1 MSLNYLYI
9 YILWTINKG
18 DKMEGYYETKA
29 GYDFWKKQY
38 NDDIALGF
46 TEETDVGKYDV
57 NMYNKYQNGLLA
69 EISEV
74 KYQILNNNDDSF
86 SKAIAITD
94 AIIALSQS
102 DDDKLYFL
110 TNTDRAIDVLLKCLN
125 NIFKLLSENQGFN
138 TSGLT
143 YYQNKDYSD
152 DLITQLIDKCGW
164 EIIIEKLINLES
176 SEILCVDYQLEEY
189 QLIVYDDKIKAFNDI
204 KNNIIDIESNTDLFN
219 EYNNEISKTIDKYW
233 DIIDFDYDNYYGLV
247 RC

>member
-1 MSLNYLYI
+1 
-9 YILWTINKG
+9 
-18 DKMEGYYETKA
+18 MEGYYETKA
-29 GYDFWKKQY
+29 GYNFWKKRY

-46 TEETDVGKYDV
+46 TEETDVGKLDV
-57 NMYNKYQNGLLA
+57 VMYNKYQNGLLA

-74 KYQILNNNDDSF
+74 KYQILDNHDDSF

-152 DLITQLIDKCGW
+152 DLIKQLIDKCGW
-164 EIIIEKLINLES
+164 EIIIEELINLES

-189 QLIVYDDKIKAFNDI
+189 KFIVYDDKIKAFNDI
-204 KNNIIDIESNTDLFN
+204 KNNIISIESNTDLFN

-233 DIIDFDYDNYYGLV
+233 DVIDFDYDNYYGLM
-247 RC
+247 R

>member
-1 MSLNYLYI
+1 
-9 YILWTINKG
+9 
-18 DKMEGYYETKA
+18 MEGYYETKA
-29 GYDFWKKQY
+29 GYDFWKKRY

-46 TEETDVGKYDV
+46 TEETDIGKLDV
-57 NMYNKYQNGLLA
+57 VMYNKYQNGLLA

-74 KYQILNNNDDSF
+74 KYQILDNEDDSF

-94 AIIALSQS
+94 AIIALNQS

-152 DLITQLIDKCGW
+152 DLIKQLIDKCGW

-189 QLIVYDDKIKAFNDI
+189 QFIVYDDAIKAFNDI
-204 KNNIIDIESNTDLFN
+204 KNNIISIESNTDLFN

-233 DIIDFDYDNYYGLV
+233 DIIDFDYDNYYGLM
-247 RC
+247 R

>member
-1 MSLNYLYI
+1 
-9 YILWTINKG
+9 
-18 DKMEGYYETKA
+18 MEGYYETKA
-29 GYDFWKKQY
+29 GYDFWKEKY

-46 TEETDVGKYDV
+46 TEETGVGKLDV
-57 NMYNKYQNGLLA
+57 VMYNKYQNGLLA

-74 KYQILNNNDDSF
+74 KYQILDNDDDSF

-152 DLITQLIDKCGW
+152 DLIKQLIDKCGW
-164 EIIIEKLINLES
+164 EIIIEELINLES

-189 QLIVYDDKIKAFNDI
+189 KFIVYDDKIKAFNDI
-204 KNNIIDIESNTDLFN
+204 KNNIISIETNTDLFN

-233 DIIDFDYDNYYGLV
+233 DIIDFDYDNYYGLM
-247 RC
+247 RW

>member
-1 MSLNYLYI
+1 M
-9 YILWTINKG
+9 
-18 DKMEGYYETKA
+18 
-29 GYDFWKKQY
+29 
-38 NDDIALGF
+38 GF
-46 TEETDVGKYDV
+46 TEETDVGKLDV
-57 NMYNKYQNGLLA
+57 VMYNKYQNGLLA

-74 KYQILNNNDDSF
+74 KYQILDNEDDSF

-94 AIIALSQS
+94 AIIALNQS

-152 DLITQLIDKCGW
+152 DLIKQLIDKCGW

-189 QLIVYDDKIKAFNDI
+189 QFIVYDDTIKAFNDI
-204 KNNIIDIESNTDLFN
+204 KNNIISIESNTDLFN
-219 EYNNEISKTIDKYW
+219 EYNNEISKTINKYW
-233 DIIDFDYDNYYGLV
+233 DIIDFDYDNYYGLM
-247 RC
+247 R

>member
-1 MSLNYLYI
+1 
-9 YILWTINKG
+9 
-18 DKMEGYYETKA
+18 MEGYYETKA
-29 GYDFWKKQY
+29 GYDFWKKRY
-38 NDDIALGF
+38 NDDIGLGF
-46 TEETDVGKYDV
+46 NEETDVGKLDV
-57 NMYNKYQNGLLA
+57 VMYNKYQNGLLA

-74 KYQILNNNDDSF
+74 KYQILDNHDDSF

-152 DLITQLIDKCGW
+152 DLIKQLIDKCGW
-164 EIIIEKLINLES
+164 EIIIEELINLES

-189 QLIVYDDKIKAFNDI
+189 KFIVYDNKIKAFNDI

-233 DIIDFDYDNYYGLV
+233 DVIDFDYDNYYGLM
-247 RC
+247 R

>member
-1 MSLNYLYI
+1 
-9 YILWTINKG
+9 
-18 DKMEGYYETKA
+18 MEGYYETKV
-29 GYDFWKKQY
+29 GYDFWKKKY

-46 TEETDVGKYDV
+46 TEETDIGKLDV
-57 NMYNKYQNGLLA
+57 VMYNKYQNGLLA

-74 KYQILNNNDDSF
+74 KYQILDNEDDSF

-94 AIIALSQS
+94 AIIALNQS

-152 DLITQLIDKCGW
+152 DLIKQLIDKCGW

-204 KNNIIDIESNTDLFN
+204 KNNIISIESNTDLFN

-233 DIIDFDYDNYYGLV
+233 DIIDFDYDNYYGLM
-247 RC
+247 R

>member
-1 MSLNYLYI
+1 
-9 YILWTINKG
+9 
-18 DKMEGYYETKA
+18 MEGYYETKA
-29 GYDFWKKQY
+29 GYDFWKKRY

-46 TEETDVGKYDV
+46 TEETDVGKLDV
-57 NMYNKYQNGLLA
+57 VMYNKYQNGLLA

-74 KYQILNNNDDSF
+74 KYQILDNHDDSF

-110 TNTDRAIDVLLKCLN
+110 TNTDRAINVLLKCLN

-152 DLITQLIDKCGW
+152 DLIKQLIDKCGW
-164 EIIIEKLINLES
+164 EIIIEELINLES

-189 QLIVYDDKIKAFNDI
+189 KFIVYDDKIKAFNDI
-204 KNNIIDIESNTDLFN
+204 KNNIIDIETNTDLFN

-233 DIIDFDYDNYYGLV
+233 DVIDFDYDNYYGLM
-247 RC
+247 R

>member
-1 MSLNYLYI
+1 
-9 YILWTINKG
+9 
-18 DKMEGYYETKA
+18 MEGYYETKA
-29 GYDFWKKQY
+29 GYDFWKKRY

-46 TEETDVGKYDV
+46 NEETDVGKLDV
-57 NMYNKYQNGLLA
+57 VMYNKYQNGLLA

-74 KYQILNNNDDSF
+74 KYQILDNHDDSF

-152 DLITQLIDKCGW
+152 DLIKQLIDKCGW
-164 EIIIEKLINLES
+164 EIIIEELINLES

-189 QLIVYDDKIKAFNDI
+189 KFIVYDDKIKAFNDI

-233 DIIDFDYDNYYGLV
+233 DVIDFDYDNYYGLM
-247 RC
+247 R

>member
-1 MSLNYLYI
+1 
-9 YILWTINKG
+9 
-18 DKMEGYYETKA
+18 MEGYYETKA
-29 GYDFWKKQY
+29 GYDFWKKRY

-46 TEETDVGKYDV
+46 TEETDVGKLDV
-57 NMYNKYQNGLLA
+57 VMYNKYQNGLLA

-74 KYQILNNNDDSF
+74 KYQILDNEDDSF

-94 AIIALSQS
+94 TIIALNQFN
-102 DDDKLYFL
+102 DDKLYFL
-110 TNTDRAIDVLLKCLN
+110 NDIDKSIDVLLKCLN

-152 DLITQLIDKCGW
+152 DLIKQLIDKCGW

-189 QLIVYDDKIKAFNDI
+189 QFIVYDDAIKAFNDI
-204 KNNIIDIESNTDLFN
+204 KNNIISIESNTDLFN

-233 DIIDFDYDNYYGLV
+233 DIIDFDYDNYYGLM
-247 RC
+247 R

>member
-1 MSLNYLYI
+1 
-9 YILWTINKG
+9 
-18 DKMEGYYETKA
+18 MEGYYETKA
-29 GYDFWKKQY
+29 GYDFWKKRY

-46 TEETDVGKYDV
+46 NEETDVGKLDV
-57 NMYNKYQNGLLA
+57 VMYNKYQNGLLA

-74 KYQILNNNDDSF
+74 KYQILDNNDDSF

-110 TNTDRAIDVLLKCLN
+110 TNTDRTIDVLLKCLN

-143 YYQNKDYSD
+143 YYQNKNYSD
-152 DLITQLIDKCGW
+152 DLIKQLIDKCGW
-164 EIIIEKLINLES
+164 EIIIEELINLES

-189 QLIVYDDKIKAFNDI
+189 KFIVYDDKIKAFNDI
-204 KNNIIDIESNTDLFN
+204 KNNIIDIETNTDLFN

-233 DIIDFDYDNYYGLV
+233 DVIDFDYDNYYGLM
-247 RC
+247 R

>member
-1 MSLNYLYI
+1 
-9 YILWTINKG
+9 
-18 DKMEGYYETKA
+18 MEGYYETKA
-29 GYDFWKKQY
+29 GYDFWKKRY

-46 TEETDVGKYDV
+46 TEETDVGKLDV
-57 NMYNKYQNGLLA
+57 VMYNKYQNGLLA

-74 KYQILNNNDDSF
+74 KYQILDNDDDSF

-152 DLITQLIDKCGW
+152 DLIKQLIDKCGW
-164 EIIIEKLINLES
+164 EIIIEELINLES

-189 QLIVYDDKIKAFNDI
+189 KFIVYDDKIKAFNDI
-204 KNNIIDIESNTDLFN
+204 KNNIIDIETNTDLFN

-233 DIIDFDYDNYYGLV
+233 DIIDFDYDNYYGLM
-247 RC
+247 R

>member
-1 MSLNYLYI
+1 
-9 YILWTINKG
+9 
-18 DKMEGYYETKA
+18 MEGYYETKA

-38 NDDIALGF
+38 NDDITLGF
-46 TEETDVGKYDV
+46 NEETDIGKYDV
-57 NMYNKYQNGLLA
+57 TMYNRYQNGLLA

-74 KYQILNNNDDSF
+74 KYQILDNDDNSF

-152 DLITQLIDKCGW
+152 DLIKQLIDKCGW
-164 EIIIEKLINLES
+164 EIIIEELINLES

-189 QLIVYDDKIKAFNDI
+189 KFIIYDDKIKAFNDI
-204 KNNIIDIESNTDLFN
+204 KNNIIDIETNTDLFN

-233 DIIDFDYDNYYGLV
+233 DVIDFDYDNYYGLM
-247 RC
+247 R

>member
-1 MSLNYLYI
+1 
-9 YILWTINKG
+9 
-18 DKMEGYYETKA
+18 MEGYYETKA
-29 GYDFWKKQY
+29 GYDFWKEKY

-46 TEETDVGKYDV
+46 TEETSVGKLDV
-57 NMYNKYQNGLLA
+57 VMYNKYQNGLLA

-74 KYQILNNNDDSF
+74 KYQILDNEDDSF

-94 AIIALSQS
+94 TIIALNQF

-110 TNTDRAIDVLLKCLN
+110 NDIDKSIDVLLKCLN

-152 DLITQLIDKCGW
+152 DLIKQLIDKCGW
-164 EIIIEKLINLES
+164 EIVIERLINLES

-204 KNNIIDIESNTDLFN
+204 KNNIISIESNTDLFN

-233 DIIDFDYDNYYGLV
+233 DIIDFDYDNYYGLM
-247 RC
+247 RW

>member
-1 MSLNYLYI
+1 M
-9 YILWTINKG
+9 K
-18 DKMEGYYETKA
+18 GYYETKA
-29 GYDFWKKQY
+29 GYDFWKRQC
-38 NDDIALGF
+38 NDDIAFGF
-46 TEETDVGKYDV
+46 TEETDVGKLDV
-57 NMYNKYQNGLLA
+57 VMYNKYQNGLLA

-74 KYQILNNNDDSF
+74 KYQILDNEDDSF

-94 AIIALSQS
+94 TIIALNQF

-110 TNTDRAIDVLLKCLN
+110 NDIDKSIDVLLKCLN

-152 DLITQLIDKCGW
+152 DLIKQLIDKCGW
-164 EIIIEKLINLES
+164 EIIIEELINLES

-189 QLIVYDDKIKAFNDI
+189 KFIVYGDKIKAFNDI
-204 KNNIIDIESNTDLFN
+204 KNNIISIETNTDLFN

-233 DIIDFDYDNYYGLV
+233 DIIDFDYDNYYGLM
-247 RC
+247 R

>member
-1 MSLNYLYI
+1 
-9 YILWTINKG
+9 
-18 DKMEGYYETKA
+18 MEGYYETKA
-29 GYDFWKKQY
+29 GYDFWKKRY

-46 TEETDVGKYDV
+46 TEETDVGKLDV
-57 NMYNKYQNGLLA
+57 VMYNKYQNGLLA
-69 EISEV
+69 EISEI
-74 KYQILNNNDDSF
+74 KYQILDNEDDSF

-94 AIIALSQS
+94 TIIALNQF

-110 TNTDRAIDVLLKCLN
+110 NDTDKSIDVLLKCLN

-152 DLITQLIDKCGW
+152 DLIKQLIDKCGW

-204 KNNIIDIESNTDLFN
+204 KNNIISIESNTDLFN

-233 DIIDFDYDNYYGLV
+233 DIIDFDYDNYYGLM
-247 RC
+247 R

>member
-1 MSLNYLYI
+1 
-9 YILWTINKG
+9 
-18 DKMEGYYETKA
+18 MEGYYETKA
-29 GYDFWKKQY
+29 GYDFWKKRY

-46 TEETDVGKYDV
+46 TEETDVGKLDV
-57 NMYNKYQNGLLA
+57 VMYNKYQNGLLA
-69 EISEV
+69 EISEI
-74 KYQILNNNDDSF
+74 KYQILDNEDDSF

-94 AIIALSQS
+94 TIIALNQF

-110 TNTDRAIDVLLKCLN
+110 TNIDKSIDVLLKCLN

-152 DLITQLIDKCGW
+152 DLIKQLIDKCGW

-204 KNNIIDIESNTDLFN
+204 KNNIISIESNTDLFN

-233 DIIDFDYDNYYGLV
+233 DIIDFDYDNYYGLM
-247 RC
+247 R

>member
-1 MSLNYLYI
+1 
-9 YILWTINKG
+9 
-18 DKMEGYYETKA
+18 MEGYYETKA
-29 GYDFWKKQY
+29 GYDFWKKRY

-46 TEETDVGKYDV
+46 TEETDVGKLDV
-57 NMYNKYQNGLLA
+57 VMYNKYQNGLLA

-74 KYQILNNNDDSF
+74 KYQILDNHDDSF

-94 AIIALSQS
+94 AIIALNQS

-152 DLITQLIDKCGW
+152 DLIKQLIDKCGW
-164 EIIIEKLINLES
+164 EIIIEELINLES

-189 QLIVYDDKIKAFNDI
+189 KFIVYDDKIKAFNDI
-204 KNNIIDIESNTDLFN
+204 KNNIISIESNTDLFN

-233 DIIDFDYDNYYGLV
+233 DVIDFDYDNYYGLM
-247 RC
+247 R

>member
-1 MSLNYLYI
+1 
-9 YILWTINKG
+9 
-18 DKMEGYYETKA
+18 MEGYYETKA
-29 GYDFWKKQY
+29 GYNFWKKRY

-46 TEETDVGKYDV
+46 TEETDVGKLDV
-57 NMYNKYQNGLLA
+57 VMYNKYQNGLLA

-74 KYQILNNNDDSF
+74 KYQILDNHDDSF

-152 DLITQLIDKCGW
+152 DLIKQLIDKCGW
-164 EIIIEKLINLES
+164 EIIIEELINLES

-189 QLIVYDDKIKAFNDI
+189 KFIVYDDKIKAFNDI
-204 KNNIIDIESNTDLFN
+204 KNNIISIETNTDLFS

-233 DIIDFDYDNYYGLV
+233 DVIDFDYDNYYGLM
-247 RC
+247 R

>member
-1 MSLNYLYI
+1 
-9 YILWTINKG
+9 
-18 DKMEGYYETKA
+18 MEGYYETKA

-38 NDDIALGF
+38 NDDITLGF
-46 TEETDVGKYDV
+46 TEETDIGKYDV

-74 KYQILNNNDDSF
+74 KYQILDNDDDSF

-152 DLITQLIDKCGW
+152 DLIKQLIDKCGW
-164 EIIIEKLINLES
+164 EIIIERLINLES

-204 KNNIIDIESNTDLFN
+204 KNNIISIESNTDLFN

-233 DIIDFDYDNYYGLV
+233 DIIDFDYDNYYGLM
-247 RC
+247 R

>member
-1 MSLNYLYI
+1 
-9 YILWTINKG
+9 
-18 DKMEGYYETKA
+18 MEGYYETKA
-29 GYDFWKKQY
+29 GYDFWKKRY

-46 TEETDVGKYDV
+46 NEETDVGKLDV
-57 NMYNKYQNGLLA
+57 VMYNKYQNGLLA

-74 KYQILNNNDDSF
+74 KYQILDSHDDSF

-152 DLITQLIDKCGW
+152 DLIKQLIDKCGW
-164 EIIIEKLINLES
+164 EIIIEELINLES

-189 QLIVYDDKIKAFNDI
+189 KFIVYDDKIKAFNDI
-204 KNNIIDIESNTDLFN
+204 KNNIISIESNTDLFN

-233 DIIDFDYDNYYGLV
+233 DVIDFDYDNYYGLM
-247 RC
+247 R

>member
-1 MSLNYLYI
+1 
-9 YILWTINKG
+9 
-18 DKMEGYYETKA
+18 MEGYYETKA
-29 GYDFWKKQY
+29 GYDFWKKRY

-46 TEETDVGKYDV
+46 TEETDVGKLDV
-57 NMYNKYQNGLLA
+57 VMYNKYQNGLLA

-74 KYQILNNNDDSF
+74 KYQILDNEDDSF

-94 AIIALSQS
+94 AIIALNQS

-152 DLITQLIDKCGW
+152 DLIKQLIDKCGW

-189 QLIVYDDKIKAFNDI
+189 QFIVYDDKIKAFNDI
-204 KNNIIDIESNTDLFN
+204 KNNIISIESNTDLFN

-233 DIIDFDYDNYYGLV
+233 DIIDFDYDNYYGLM
-247 RC
+247 R

>member
-1 MSLNYLYI
+1 
-9 YILWTINKG
+9 
-18 DKMEGYYETKA
+18 MEGYYETKA
-29 GYDFWKKQY
+29 GYDFWKKRY

-46 TEETDVGKYDV
+46 TEETDVGKLDIV
-57 NMYNKYQNGLLA
+57 MYNKYQNGLLA

-74 KYQILNNNDDSF
+74 KYQILDNEDDSF

-94 AIIALSQS
+94 AIIALNQS

-110 TNTDRAIDVLLKCLN
+110 TNTNRAIDVLLKCLN

-152 DLITQLIDKCGW
+152 DLIKQLIDKCGW

-189 QLIVYDDKIKAFNDI
+189 KFIVYDDTIKAFNDI
-204 KNNIIDIESNTDLFN
+204 KNNIISIETNTDLFN

-233 DIIDFDYDNYYGLV
+233 DIIDFDYDNYYGLM
-247 RC
+247 R

>member
-1 MSLNYLYI
+1 M
-9 YILWTINKG
+9 K
-18 DKMEGYYETKA
+18 GYYETKA

-38 NDDIALGF
+38 NDDIDLGF
-46 TEETDVGKYDV
+46 TEETDIGKYDV

-74 KYQILNNNDDSF
+74 KYQILDNDDNSF

-152 DLITQLIDKCGW
+152 DLIKQLIDKCGW
-164 EIIIEKLINLES
+164 EIIIEELINLES

-189 QLIVYDDKIKAFNDI
+189 KFIVYDDKIKSFNDI
-204 KNNIIDIESNTDLFN
+204 KNNIISIETNTNLFN

-233 DIIDFDYDNYYGLV
+233 DVIDFDYDNYYGLM
-247 RC
+247 R

>member
-1 MSLNYLYI
+1 
-9 YILWTINKG
+9 
-18 DKMEGYYETKA
+18 MEGYYETKA
-29 GYDFWKKQY
+29 GYDFWKKRY

-46 TEETDVGKYDV
+46 TEETDVGKLDV
-57 NMYNKYQNGLLA
+57 VMYNKYQNGLLA

-74 KYQILNNNDDSF
+74 KYQILDNEYDSF

-94 AIIALSQS
+94 TIIALNQF

-110 TNTDRAIDVLLKCLN
+110 TNIDKSIDVLLKCLN

-152 DLITQLIDKCGW
+152 DLIKQLIDKCGW

-189 QLIVYDDKIKAFNDI
+189 KFIVYDDKIKAFNDI
-204 KNNIIDIESNTDLFN
+204 KNNIISIESNTDLFN

-233 DIIDFDYDNYYGLV
+233 DIIDFDYDNYYGLM
-247 RC
+247 R

>member
-1 MSLNYLYI
+1 
-9 YILWTINKG
+9 
-18 DKMEGYYETKA
+18 MEGYYETKA
-29 GYDFWKKQY
+29 GYDFWKKRY

-74 KYQILNNNDDSF
+74 KYQILDNHDDSF

-152 DLITQLIDKCGW
+152 DLIKQLIDKCGW
-164 EIIIEKLINLES
+164 EIIIEELINLES

-189 QLIVYDDKIKAFNDI
+189 KFIVYDDKIKAFNDI
-204 KNNIIDIESNTDLFN
+204 KNNIIDIETNTDLFN

-233 DIIDFDYDNYYGLV
+233 DVIDFDYDNYYGLM
-247 RC
+247 RW

>member
-1 MSLNYLYI
+1 
-9 YILWTINKG
+9 
-18 DKMEGYYETKA
+18 MEGYYETKA
-29 GYDFWKKQY
+29 GYDFWKKRY

-46 TEETDVGKYDV
+46 TEETDVGKLDV
-57 NMYNKYQNGLLA
+57 VMYNKYQNGLLA

-74 KYQILNNNDDSF
+74 KYQILDNHDDSF

-152 DLITQLIDKCGW
+152 DLIKQLIDKCGW
-164 EIIIEKLINLES
+164 EIIIEELINLES

-189 QLIVYDDKIKAFNDI
+189 KFIVYDDKIKAFNDI
-204 KNNIIDIESNTDLFN
+204 KNNIIDIETNTDLFN

-233 DIIDFDYDNYYGLV
+233 DIIDFDYDNYYGLM
-247 RC
+247 R

>member
-1 MSLNYLYI
+1 
-9 YILWTINKG
+9 
-18 DKMEGYYETKA
+18 MEGYYETKA
-29 GYDFWKKQY
+29 GYDFWKKRY

-46 TEETDVGKYDV
+46 TEETDVGKLDV
-57 NMYNKYQNGLLA
+57 VMYNKYQNGLLA

-74 KYQILNNNDDSF
+74 KYQILDNHDDSF

-152 DLITQLIDKCGW
+152 DLIKQLIDKCGW
-164 EIIIEKLINLES
+164 EIIIEELINLES

-189 QLIVYDDKIKAFNDI
+189 KFIVYDDKIKAFNDI
-204 KNNIIDIESNTDLFN
+204 KNNIIDIETNTDLFN

-233 DIIDFDYDNYYGLV
+233 DVIDFDYDNYYGLM
-247 RC
+247 R

>member
-1 MSLNYLYI
+1 
-9 YILWTINKG
+9 
-18 DKMEGYYETKA
+18 MEGYYETKA
-29 GYDFWKKQY
+29 GYDFWKQKY

-46 TEETDVGKYDV
+46 TEETDIGKLDV
-57 NMYNKYQNGLLA
+57 LMYNKYQNGLLA

-74 KYQILNNNDDSF
+74 KYQILDNEDDSF

-152 DLITQLIDKCGW
+152 DLIKQLIDKCGW

-204 KNNIIDIESNTDLFN
+204 KNNIISIESNTDLFN

-233 DIIDFDYDNYYGLV
+233 DIIDFDYDNYYGLM
-247 RC
+247 R

>member
-1 MSLNYLYI
+1 
-9 YILWTINKG
+9 
-18 DKMEGYYETKA
+18 MEGYYETKA
-29 GYDFWKKQY
+29 GYDFWKKRY

-46 TEETDVGKYDV
+46 NEETDVGKLDV
-57 NMYNKYQNGLLA
+57 VMYNKYQNGLLA

-74 KYQILNNNDDSF
+74 KYQILDNNDDSF

-110 TNTDRAIDVLLKCLN
+110 TNTDRTIDVLLKCLN

-143 YYQNKDYSD
+143 YYQNKNYSD
-152 DLITQLIDKCGW
+152 DLIKQLIDKCGW
-164 EIIIEKLINLES
+164 EIIIEELINLES

-189 QLIVYDDKIKAFNDI
+189 KFIVYDDKIKAFNDI
-204 KNNIIDIESNTDLFN
+204 KNNIIDIETNTDLFN

-233 DIIDFDYDNYYGLV
+233 DVVDFDYDNYYGLM
-247 RC
+247 R

>member
-1 MSLNYLYI
+1 
-9 YILWTINKG
+9 
-18 DKMEGYYETKA
+18 MEGYYETKA
-29 GYDFWKKQY
+29 GYDFWKKRY

-46 TEETDVGKYDV
+46 TEETDVGKLDV
-57 NMYNKYQNGLLA
+57 VMYNKYQNGLLA

-74 KYQILNNNDDSF
+74 KYQILDNEDDSF

-94 AIIALSQS
+94 AIIALNQS

-152 DLITQLIDKCGW
+152 DLIKQLIDKCGW

-189 QLIVYDDKIKAFNDI
+189 QFIVYDDKIKAFNDI
-204 KNNIIDIESNTDLFN
+204 KNNIISIESNTDLFN

-233 DIIDFDYDNYYGLV
+233 DIIDFDYDNYYGLM
-247 RC
+247 RW

>member
-1 MSLNYLYI
+1 
-9 YILWTINKG
+9 
-18 DKMEGYYETKA
+18 MESYYESKTN
-29 GYDFWKKQY
+29 YNYWKKQCS
-38 NDDIALGF
+38 DDMMLGLN
-46 TEETDVGKYDV
+46 EETDIGKFDTM
-57 NMYNKYQNGLLA
+57 MYNKHQNTLLL

-74 KYQILNNNDDSF
+74 KYQILDNVNDSF
-86 SKAIAITD
+86 SKTIAVIDT
-94 AIIALSQS
+94 IIALSQS